1 MWTPATTSSVT
12 DQGETVRRFT
22 DPRGRSWDVV
32 VGRESFGA
40 LYALFVPAAETR
52 AETRQTLLQADSQT
66 GARQS
71 VDEMTEDEL
80 TELYERSEPKRLQ

>member
-1 MWTPATTSSVT
+1 M
-12 DQGETVRRFT
+12 RRYT
-22 DPRGRSWDVV
+22 DPRGRTWDVV

-66 GARQS
+66 GAREAVGAMS
-71 VDEMTEDEL
+71 DDEL
-80 TELYERSEPKRLQ
+80 DDLFERSEPKRLQ

>member
-1 MWTPATTSSVT
+1 M
-12 DQGETVRRFT
+12 RRYT

-66 GARQS
+66 AARES
-71 VDEMTEDEL
+71 VEAMSQDEL
-80 TELYERSEPKRLQ
+80 NNLFDRSEPKRLQ

>member
-1 MWTPATTSSVT
+1 M
-12 DQGETVRRFT
+12 RRYT

-66 GARQS
+66 AARES
-71 VDEMTEDEL
+71 VEAMSQDEL
-80 TELYERSEPKRLQ
+80 NDLFDRSEPKRLQ